1 MRRGLVRAV
10 YPYPT
15 TPIEL
20 DAFKAVVTEELN
32 QPDPGLETLA
42 AQGMDEV
49 LLVMSWFRRHPD
61 SFRRT
66 SKLAD
71 WAH

>member
-1 MRRGLVRAV
+1 M
-10 YPYPT
+10 
-15 TPIEL
+15 
-20 DAFKAVVTEELN
+20 N
-32 QPDPGLETLA
+32 QPDPGVETLA

-66 SKLAD
+66 TKLKE
-71 WAH
+71 WVH